1 MKKVALFVP
10 LGVAALLFLLV
21 LIADAWLESRA
32 GRRELE
38 NALESSLG
46 MPVQLQGDFDISLLP
61 ALGVSG
67 TDLSIGSND
76 TDAPFVQIRDYQVA
90 VKLLPLI
97 NGELSVL
104 SFSAAGGLLDPARY
118 PGAGAKARSAGKS
131 EFRLPEIE
139 RLLLEDIRIILPG
152 QGDNSVSIDRLE
164 LDSFRAGEPSALTLE
179 LSLLSSAMTSAN
191 LSLDSKLLVESG
203 LRQLSL
209 EIDALNFKSEALILH
224 GINGRLSWQMAGQL
238 LDGQLS
244 WQEPGLG
251 SARLTSR
258 LSIASNEG
266 HLEFS
271 FTGEGQ
277 SHTLDASLN
286 FERREKG
293 LYFPEISA
301 SFGAQQTTGNGCY
314 LAQETSSLHLLMAS
328 DYIDVEKLDSLIPGD
343 SGMASGLGDDLP
355 VELNV
360 KLAVQ
365 EIHAAG
371 AIARNVEISLGRQPD
386 CSLLL
391 D

>member
-1 MKKVALFVP
+1 MKKVAVAVA

-46 MPVQLQGDFDISLLP
+46 MPVQLQGDFDIALLP

-67 TDLSIGSND
+67 TDLSIDSND
-76 TDAPFVQIRDYQVA
+76 TDAPFVQIRDYHVA

-118 PGAGAKARSAGKS
+118 PGTGGKARSAGKS

-164 LDSFRAGEPSALTLE
+164 LDSFRVGEASGLTLE

-251 SARLTSR
+251 SASLTSR
-258 LSIASNEG
+258 LAIASNEG

-277 SHTLDASLN
+277 SHTLDALLN

-293 LYFPEISA
+293 LSFPEISA
-301 SFGAQQTTGNGCY
+301 SFGDQQTTGNGCF
-314 LAQETSSLHLLMAS
+314 LAQETSSLHLLMTS

-343 SGMASGLGDDLP
+343 SGMASGSGDDLA
-355 VELNV
+355 VELNL

-386 CSLLL
+386 CGLLL